1 MTNNERP
8 MTLSRE
14 DLYELAWSKPM
25 MELAKDFG
33 ISDVA
38 LAKRCRRLGIPVPG
52 RGYWARVDAGQTP
65 YRPKLPKREEK
76 WHDHS
81 ALTVAPSIETERSVQ
96 ETLEEHSPQGVDAV
110 RARIAGLTVVPTTSV
125 SDVLP
130 AVKRSALRLKHPS
143 RSEWKFNRGERTG
156 PIVHI
161 EVTDGARDRALLL
174 ADSLLRATEA
184 LGWTFIATPRPKP
197 QETHGR
203 GREPVPESSKPE
215 PAIGR
220 FLVEGEQVGIR
231 IEERLREE
239 PRVPSAS
246 ELARER
252 REYGYHA
259 PGKTRVPTG
268 NLRVIRLDTYST
280 YGEPDKHTWYD
291 RKGSRV
297 EDRLTDILLGFYEL
311 SQSIKVRRAEDQ
323 RKERERQEA
332 ERRRQEKEAKQD
344 GNAKLIKQ
352 LETDA
357 GAWHRARYLR
367 SYIQAARKKLGEHSL
382 RAAFRED
389 TVDFLDW
396 AEQYVNQLD
405 PLHALARS
413 DDFDK
418 SSSYQY
424 AADVDRLKNAFARL
438 LGSDW
443 PNAWKVG
450 KDYSPPPQ
458 TTDRWRYA
466 YREKSVFEVTQPGPE
481 PDSDEPPMT

>member
-1 MTNNERP
+1 
-8 MTLSRE
+8 
-14 DLYELAWSKPM
+14 
-25 MELAKDFG
+25 
-33 ISDVA
+33 
-38 LAKRCRRLGIPVPG
+38 
-52 RGYWARVDAGQTP
+52 
-65 YRPKLPKREEK
+65 
-76 WHDHS
+76 
-81 ALTVAPSIETERSVQ
+81 
-96 ETLEEHSPQGVDAV
+96 V
-110 RARIAGLTVVPTTSV
+110 RTRIAGLAIAPITSV
-125 SDVLP
+125 GDAGP
-130 AVKRSALRLKHPS
+130 AVKRSALRMKHPS
-143 RSEWKFNRGERTG
+143 RGEWTFNRGEKTG

-184 LGWTFIATPRPKP
+184 LGWTFVATPSPKP
-197 QETHGR
+197 QETYGR
-203 GREPVPESSKPE
+203 RREPLPEATKSE
-215 PAIGR
+215 PVIGR
-220 FLVEGEQVGIR
+220 FLVEGEHVGLR

-239 PRVPSAS
+239 PRVPSAY
-246 ELARER
+246 EVAREK

-259 PGKTRVPTG
+259 PRKTRVPTG

-297 EDRLTDILLGFYEL
+297 EDQLKDILLGFYEL
-311 SQSIKVRRAEDQ
+311 SQSIKARRAEDE

-332 ERRRQEKEAKQD
+332 ERRRQEKEAKQEA
-344 GNAKLIKQ
+344 NAKLIKQ

-367 SYIQAARKKLGEHSL
+367 RYIQAARKRLGEHPL

-389 TVDFLDW
+389 TVNFLDW

-424 AADVDRLKNAFARL
+424 QADVDRLKNAFARL

-443 PNAWKVG
+443 PHAWKVG
-450 KDYSPPPQ
+450 KDYSPPPK
-458 TTDRWRYA
+458 TTDQWRYA
-466 YREKSVFEVTQPGPE
+466 CREKSVFEVTLPGPE
-481 PDSDEPPMT
+481 PDTDEPPTA